1 MFLIEENIGET
12 MFFSMSYK
20 IKFSFPEHT
29 LQSSLMLK
37 AALILFRQA
46 VHTLAFSGM

>member
-12 MFFSMSYK
+12 IFFSISYK
-20 IKFSFPEHT
+20 MAFSFPEHT

-37 AALILFRQA
+37 AAFILFKQA
-46 VHTLAFSGM
+46 LQTWAFKGT